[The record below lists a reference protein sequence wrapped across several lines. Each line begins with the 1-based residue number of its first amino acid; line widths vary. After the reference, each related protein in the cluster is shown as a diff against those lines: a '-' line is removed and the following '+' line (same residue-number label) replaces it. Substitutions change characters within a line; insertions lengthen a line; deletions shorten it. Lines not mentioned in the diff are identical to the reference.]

1 MFLQVLQ
8 LQMPSTKCTRI
19 EESAVCA
26 GSAVRNNASQPH
38 SVMRPSSDTTN
49 DQIQLS
55 DTALAIKMDMAN
67 LLCDE
72 RVADDVRK

>member
-1 MFLQVLQ
+1 
-8 LQMPSTKCTRI
+8 
-19 EESAVCA
+19 
-26 GSAVRNNASQPH
+26 
-38 SVMRPSSDTTN
+38 MRPSSDTTN